1 MVTNAATLG
10 RNGVHDFILLRA
22 SAIIL
27 ALYSIFM
34 MGFFIFTP
42 EITFEI
48 WQGLFA
54 NLGMKIFT
62 VLAAMSVLV
71 HAWIGIWQV
80 LTDYVKNAKVRG
92 FLQFIFT
99 ITLFVYFAAVLLTVW
114 GV

>member
-1 MVTNAATLG
+1 MVNNVATLG
-10 RNGVHDFILLRA
+10 RSGVHDFILIRA

-34 MGFFIFTP
+34 LGFFIVSDDVTY
-42 EITFEI
+42 ESWTA
-48 WQGLFA
+48 LFA
-54 NLGMKIFT
+54 CLPMKIFT
-62 VLAAMSVLV
+62 ILAVLAVLI

-80 LTDYVKNAKVRG
+80 LTDYVKNTALRG

-99 ITLFVYFAAVLLTVW
+99 ITLFVYVAAVFLTVW